1 MADHV
6 DSFCFTDA
14 NNSKKTTFAW
24 TIKNYDA
31 SSCENLESP
40 TFESITHDGRKLQWQ
55 LSLHS
60 AAGYQSRSIN
70 PRLKLKSVIEGSV
83 TVVFTFYLINNKKEK
98 VHVKT
103 RRDDFKRLNSESW
116 PGELF
121 EESDL
126 KDSSKGLLVDGCFT
140 IYCILSLPSDVV
152 HVSGSR
158 LYSVPSCDIVSHLE
172 SAMTEGLLSDF
183 TLAVGEKEFQ
193 VHKLILSIRSP
204 VFKRMI
210 ECPMAES
217 ANSRVEISDF
227 EPEVVEEMIHYMYTG
242 KAPHLNNNYMV
253 EPLFNI
259 ADKYELLRLKE
270 MCAKVLA
277 KHLDVEN
284 AAATLVLAE
293 LHNMSKLKTICM
305 NFIGAHL
312 SAVAKTPQWSA
323 LKSQQRGLYAQ
334 FLESLARVHSMP
346 EEVLEDFKLTA
357 SAHEPPRK
365 RQRRK

>member
-1 MADHV
+1 
-6 DSFCFTDA
+6 
-14 NNSKKTTFAW
+14 
-24 TIKNYDA
+24 
-31 SSCENLESP
+31 
-40 TFESITHDGRKLQWQ
+40 
-55 LSLHS
+55 
-60 AAGYQSRSIN
+60 
-70 PRLKLKSVIEGSV
+70 
-83 TVVFTFYLINNKKEK
+83 
-98 VHVKT
+98 
-103 RRDDFKRLNSESW
+103 
-116 PGELF
+116 
-121 EESDL
+121 
-126 KDSSKGLLVDGCFT
+126 
-140 IYCILSLPSDVV
+140 
-152 HVSGSR
+152 
-158 LYSVPSCDIVSHLE
+158 
-172 SAMTEGLLSDF
+172 MTEGLLSDF

-227 EPEVVEEMIHYMYTG
+227 EPEVVEEMIHYIYTG
-242 KAPHLNNNYMV
+242 KAPHLNNDYMV

-334 FLESLARVHSMP
+334 FLESLVRVHSMP
-346 EEVLEDFKLTA
+346 EEVLEDF
-357 SAHEPPRK
+357 
-365 RQRRK
+365 